1 MLITATALTA
11 LIHRCAPDVR
21 PSTMAAIVQVESGGN
36 PYAFYDN
43 TTGHRYTPDSK
54 RRAISILSR
63 LVRAGHQVD
72 AGLAQIDSENFRRYG
87 LTPASVF
94 DACRNLGAGAAIFR
108 SGYRMAVRAGLSGQ
122 PAVYHAFEAYNS
134 GRLYGDARYAD
145 AVLRAA
151 GLPVSIEPGV
161 YRLEYHHLPANAWHG
176 SPFVTAWK
184 PSGAGAESQ
193 GGRFAAAWSVR

>member
-1 MLITATALTA
+1 MVITTTAMAA

-21 PSTMAAIVQVESGGN
+21 PSMMAAIVRVESGGN
-36 PYAFYDN
+36 PYAIDDN
-43 TTGHRYTPDSK
+43 TTGRRYTPGRK

-63 LVRAGHQVD
+63 LMRAGHQVD
-72 AGLAQIDSENFRRYG
+72 AGLAQIDTENFRRYS
-87 LTPASVF
+87 LTPESVF

-108 SGYRMAVRAGLSGQ
+108 SGYRIAVRAGLSGQ
-122 PAVYHAFEAYNS
+122 PAVYHAFEVYNS

-151 GLPVSIEPGV
+151 GLPVAIEPGV

-176 SPFVTAWK
+176 SPFVAAWK
-184 PSGAGAESQ
+184 PGGAGAKSQ
-193 GGRFAAAWSVR
+193 GDRFAVAWSVR